1 MKTTHWVWAGLALT
15 FSVPMQPRMICAQL
29 PSLPLPAKASPS
41 ADAMPEY
48 IEDFFLSD
56 AVRSENRGELQLTV
70 DAMSSRNH
78 RSAADG
84 SSAGLD
90 LEYGLTDRLQ
100 LSMELPYGIHS
111 TATSEIPARWSAI
124 STGVLYQFI
133 RSSHPF
139 ALSAGAG
146 ADLPLNSRGEMGFE
160 PELVMAKVFGRVQ
173 VHASFEPEFSKDDT
187 SLNYNLAAVR
197 PWPHSLYPTL
207 EFNGRRDAMV
217 NSFYVTPGL
226 YRRLPH
232 RLEFGLG
239 MPVGAGQHSSPIGA
253 VFKMTWEVGGDED
266 DDDETR
272 DGGPRV
278 SDLRA
283 SKK

>member
-1 MKTTHWVWAGLALT
+1 MKTTYSVWAGLALT
-15 FSVPMQPRMICAQL
+15 FSLLLQPRIASAQL
-29 PSLPLPAKASPS
+29 PSTPLPTKAPS
-41 ADAMPEY
+41 SRDAMPEY

-84 SSAGLD
+84 SSVGLD

-100 LSMELPYGIHS
+100 LALELPYGIHS
-111 TATSEIPARWSAI
+111 TATSAIPARWSAI

-139 ALSAGAG
+139 ALSIGAG
-146 ADLPLNSRGEMGFE
+146 ADLPLNSRGEADFE

-173 VHASFEPEFSKDDT
+173 VHASFEPEISKDDT

-197 PWPHSLYPTL
+197 PWPHSLYPTF
-207 EFNGRRDAMV
+207 EFNGRRDDMV
-217 NSFYVTPGL
+217 NSFYFTPGL

-232 RLEFGLG
+232 HLEFGVG
-239 MPVGAGQHSSPIGA
+239 VPVGAGQHSSPVGA
-253 VFKMTWEVGGDED
+253 VFKMTWEIGGDED
-266 DDDETR
+266 DQD
-272 DGGPRV
+272 
-278 SDLRA
+278 
-283 SKK
+283 